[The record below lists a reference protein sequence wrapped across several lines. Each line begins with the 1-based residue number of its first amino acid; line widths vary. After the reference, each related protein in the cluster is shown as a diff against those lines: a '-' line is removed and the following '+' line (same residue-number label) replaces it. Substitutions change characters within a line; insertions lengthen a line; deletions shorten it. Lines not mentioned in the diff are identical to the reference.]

1 MERILYADP
10 VLLQHATTTKA
21 AVEAAEIHTEKIAGA
36 NVPNVLTTI
45 TDPSSWQLD
54 THNPGRTK
62 IEAIDARMIDG
73 TVEIASSGATA
84 TKGKNG
90 ANAATQ
96 NPSGHSRKRW
106 TTGADS
112 TSSRGT
118 TENYAPIT
126 P

>member
-10 VLLQHATTTKA
+10 VLPQHATTTKA
-21 AVEAAEIHTEKIAGA
+21 AVEAAEIHTEKIAGV
-36 NVPNVLTTI
+36 NGPDILTTI
-45 TDPSSWQLD
+45 TDPSSWRLD
-54 THNPGRTK
+54 THSQRRTM
-62 IEAIDARMIDG
+62 IEAIDARMIDV
-73 TVEIASSGATA
+73 TVEIASSGAIA

-90 ANAATQ
+90 ANVATQ
-96 NPSGHSRKRW
+96 NPSGRSRKRW